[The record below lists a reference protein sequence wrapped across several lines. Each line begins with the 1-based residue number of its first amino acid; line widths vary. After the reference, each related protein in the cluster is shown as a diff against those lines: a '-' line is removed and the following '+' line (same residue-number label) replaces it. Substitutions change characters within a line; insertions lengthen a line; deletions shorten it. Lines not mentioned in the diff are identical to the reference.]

1 MGLVGL
7 AGSGMLLELLMPL
20 EELDGGACEEAGGL
34 VDLWSDGVLLLFWE
48 LLLVELAATLLERAL
63 LLLLLG
69 TLAMSA
75 APMLDWPK
83 GLGMLLL
90 ELGKLD
96 ASVGVSEPSRA
107 PGGGLWSTPG
117 AIWGKLPGCN

>member
-20 EELDGGACEEAGGL
+20 EELDGGACDAGGL
-34 VDLWSDGVLLLFWE
+34 DGVLLLFWE
-48 LLLVELAATLLERAL
+48 VELAASARAL
-63 LLLLLG
+63 LLLLLLLLLG
-69 TLAMSA
+69 AISA

-83 GLGMLLL
+83 ALGMLFVL
-90 ELGKLD
+90 LGKLD
-96 ASVGVSEPSRA
+96 ASVGVSEPSRL

-117 AIWGKLPGCN
+117 AMWGKLPGCN